1 MVSVSSSISTALG
14 IGSGI
19 DTGSLVS
26 SLVSATR
33 DPKESA
39 INNRQ
44 SLNSAR
50 ISALASASSSIDT
63 FADALNNLLSS
74 SGYAGAPGS
83 NDPSIASVSLIPGG
97 VPALPVQLEVEQLAS
112 AQVLASTPVATPAAA
127 LGLGAFTLT
136 VGGQSATIDITSAN
150 NSYAGLASAINAAG
164 LGVTATVVTDNQGTR
179 LVMKGASGGANS
191 FTFTKDSGDA
201 SLDAFTWDGAT
212 GGMARQAQARDSI
225 ILVDGVR
232 QFYSSNTIDTAVA
245 HLRIDLNK
253 AAPGTQITLASTE
266 PTTSMRDL
274 VVEFVDA
281 YNTMMKALNT
291 ATATGA
297 DSSSSGVLN
306 GESAARD
313 MKRQLSRMTS
323 TALATSGNYRTLV
336 DLGVK
341 TNRDG
346 TLTLDTKALDV
357 AIAADPSAITQM
369 LNPAVAS
376 TATPGLAGLMDQ
388 VRDSIQAKDGALA
401 SAQAKYNALAEKLTK
416 QLEKLDEQMETYEAR
431 LTATYSE
438 METRLAALKATQSY
452 LDQQIAMWTKSDD

>member
-26 SLVSATR
+26 SLVSAAR
-33 DPKESA
+33 DPKQQA
-39 INNRQ
+39 ISGRQ

-63 FADALNNLLSS
+63 FADALNSLLSGA
-74 SGYAGAPGS
+74 GYAGTPGS
-83 NDPSIASVSLIPGG
+83 NDPSIASVSPLPGG

-127 LGLGAFTLT
+127 LGLGSFTLT
-136 VGGQSATIDITSAN
+136 VGGQTAAIDITSTN
-150 NSYAGLASAINAAG
+150 NSYAGLASAINASG

-179 LVMKGASGGANS
+179 LIMKGASGAANA
-191 FTFTKDSGDA
+191 FTFTKASGDA
-201 SLDAFTWDGAT
+201 SLDAFTWDGAA
-212 GGMARQAQARDSI
+212 GGMARQAQAMDSI
-225 ILVDGVR
+225 IHVDGVR
-232 QFYSSNTIDTAVA
+232 QQYSGNTIDTAIA

-274 VVEFVDA
+274 MVEFVDA

-297 DSSSSGVLN
+297 DPSSSGVLN
-306 GESAARD
+306 SESAARD
-313 MKRQLSRMTS
+313 MKRQLSRMTG
-323 TALATSGNYRTLV
+323 TALATGGAYRTLV

-341 TNRDG
+341 TSRDG
-346 TLTLDTKALDV
+346 TLTLDTKVLDA
-357 AIAADPSAITQM
+357 AIAADPAAITQM
-369 LNPAVAS
+369 LNPAVKS
-376 TATPGLAGLMDQ
+376 VATPGLAGLMDN
-388 VRDSIQAKDGALA
+388 VRDSIKAKDGALA
-401 SAQAKYNALAEKLTK
+401 SSQAKYKALAEELTR
-416 QLEKLDEQMETYEAR
+416 QLEKLDEQMDTYEAR
-431 LTATYSE
+431 LTATYSK
-438 METRLAALKATQSY
+438 METRLTALKATQSY
-452 LDQQIAMWTKSDD
+452 LDQQIAIWNKSDD